1 MDYVWVVWEQFTS
14 RPTQMG
20 GHADGQPG
28 QDPAHLCTA
37 HLHQAYQVQLLQQ
50 GNNEKNDKKK
60 ERKIGLAVCLKNWI
74 SKYLFLYQLGGPQQ
88 EIGVRQSWLLP
99 FGPVWILFDFW
110 I

>member
-1 MDYVWVVWEQFTS
+1 MEYVWVVWEQYSF

-28 QDPAHLCTA
+28 QDPPHLCTA

-60 ERKIGLAVCLKNWI
+60 KISLIKYLKKGI
-74 SKYLFLYQLGGPQQ
+74 YKYLFLYWLGGPQQ